1 MFVSC
6 HSLEF
11 GENNSVVVIELGM
24 SGEEVGSERLGG
36 EGCRQLAEDRRRGPV
51 SAHAGLTTSPAGR
64 SGSDRFGTC
73 VFGP

>member
-24 SGEEVGSERLGG
+24 SGEEVGSERLG
-36 EGCRQLAEDRRRGPV
+36 A
-51 SAHAGLTTSPAGR
+51 S
-64 SGSDRFGTC
+64 
-73 VFGP
+73 